1 MIIDHTMCLVVTS
14 VANSATSI
22 VSTKLPGF
30 ADCVR
35 FLHTHVEA
43 LQGSSARHTFYSKA
57 SCITHARVQCH
68 VGADSSTSKA
78 AWPIADFNWR
88 ILAGAGAAQLL
99 FAGDAHALFGGGKK
113 EEAGK
118 DIDIDVITNIGLSAL
133 MGFCAA
139 KALKARHSPSAP
151 LLPAKHD
158 CVHRQNIKQCTR
170 LLRMLC
176 GRALAVRYERRC
188 RHLQPITIYLPRD
201 SSSPQQ
207 ECSAC
212 RW

>member
-1 MIIDHTMCLVVTS
+1 MLDVAACSLSVT
-14 VANSATSI
+14 VFCN
-22 VSTKLPGF
+22 
-30 ADCVR
+30 CVR
-35 FLHTHVEA
+35 FLHAHAEA
-43 LQGSSARHTFYSKA
+43 LQGSSARHKFYSKA
-57 SCITHARVQCH
+57 LCITHARVQCH
-68 VGADSSTSKA
+68 VGADGSASKA

-88 ILAGAGAAQLL
+88 MLAGAGAAQLI

-139 KALKARHSPSAP
+139 KALKARASPSAQLP
-151 LLPAKHD
+151 PAKHD
-158 CVHRQNIKQCTR
+158 CVHCRSIKRYMR

-176 GRALAVRYERRC
+176 GRALAGHCARRC
-188 RHLQPITIYLPRD
+188 RHLQHTTVHLPLAG
-201 SSSPQQ
+201 SSPQQ